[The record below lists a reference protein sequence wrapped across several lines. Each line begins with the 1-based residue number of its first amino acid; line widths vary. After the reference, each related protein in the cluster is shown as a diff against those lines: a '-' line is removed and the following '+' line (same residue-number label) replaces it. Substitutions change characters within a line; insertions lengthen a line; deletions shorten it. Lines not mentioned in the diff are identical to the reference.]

1 MHPKTQKKIK
11 KMLIQYI
18 VVTIGCILCSIA
30 INFFFVPHQLLS
42 GGISG
47 LAIIIFYLFNLPI
60 GAQILAMNIPLL
72 YAAYRLIGKS
82 YAVHTVFGTLMF
94 SFMVDAIKP
103 FATVPIDDP
112 ILAALTGGILSGLGA
127 GLIFRV
133 NGSSGGMD
141 IVAAII
147 KKYYSFN
154 MGFVSFSFNCLITMI
169 AAFFF
174 GLKLAILTL
183 IAMYITATLT
193 DKVVE
198 GINRKKTVFIV
209 SYRSTEIAA
218 AILDEIGRGA
228 TILHGEGAFTHQSKQ
243 VIFVVVSLTQIA
255 QIKFIVEEVDPLAF
269 VIVTDAAE
277 VMGRGF
283 TLPGTRPAQ
292 SKS

>member
-1 MHPKTQKKIK
+1 MHHKTRRKIRST
-11 KMLIQYI
+11 LLQYTI
-18 VVTIGCILCSIA
+18 VTIGCILSSIA
-30 INFFFVPHQLLS
+30 INFFFVPHKLLS

-47 LAIIIFYLFNLPI
+47 LAIIFYYLFKLPI
-60 GAQILAMNIPLL
+60 GLQLMAMNVPLL
-72 YAAYRLIGKS
+72 YAGYRLLGKA
-82 YAVHTVFGTLMF
+82 YAMHAVFGIMMF

-112 ILAALTGGILSGLGA
+112 ILSALAGGILSGLGL

-133 NGSSGGMD
+133 NGSTGGMD
-141 IVAAII
+141 IIAGII

-154 MGFVSFSFNCLITMI
+154 MGFISFAFNCVITLV
-169 AAFFF
+169 AAVFF

-183 IAMYITATLT
+183 IAMYITGTLT

-198 GINRKKTVFIV
+198 GVNRKKTVFIV
-209 SYRSTEIAA
+209 SYHSNEIAA

-228 TILHGEGAFTHQSKQ
+228 TILHGEGAFTHQAKQ

-283 TLPGTRPAQ
+283 TLPGTKKKPP
-292 SKS
+292 KE